1 MNVCELA
8 QIETPIERIVAAE
21 EDVFLVIALSR
32 LNQDSGMF
40 ALRGGN
46 EEGDGYIPDLAP
58 GDALIWQRE
67 NAGRKVGGVGGL
79 MQVIKYR

>member
-21 EDVFLVIALSR
+21 EEVFFVIALSH
-32 LNQDSGMF
+32 LNSDSGMF
-40 ALRGGN
+40 ALRSGN
-46 EEGDGYIPDLAP
+46 GEGDDYIPDLAP
-58 GDALIWQRE
+58 GDAIIWQRE